1 MDKLPEVVAGSMSR
15 DVDSRTRPRVGVLLP
30 ELDGEF
36 YRPLVRAVCREAE
49 RLGVDLVFFPG
60 HLPSTPVPWERQ
72 LGAAF
77 ELVDA
82 QGVDGLLIFAT
93 LLQFYVDTTS
103 LDRFV
108 ARFAHLPFVSVG
120 HVHADRPAV
129 LLENTTGFR
138 QLVEHFIH
146 VHGHRRIALIE
157 GPPANRD
164 AAERLRAYL
173 DAHAAAGLEPDPRL
187 RKLGHF
193 DPVAARAAIEA
204 LWHEG
209 ADFTAVVCAND
220 EMAHAVLAAA
230 VERGVRVPEALA
242 VGGFDDMLS
251 VRGVGP
257 SLTTVSQGIDVQA
270 TTGLRLLVDE
280 LSGVAA
286 PRLTSVESRLVL
298 RRSCGCRHGDLLARG
313 LDRAGGGPAAQLAAA
328 IDAPPGMADGLRD
341 HIAALRDGLLDADG
355 AGPFEAALVRLV
367 SAWSGHGGDVAALQ
381 KVLLGLRHLVSPSLT
396 AHVADRLLQGQLL
409 LVDAIELVQNRAD
422 VARQTTA
429 IDFRNEFK
437 RRVATDDLDELLV
450 ALADGLRH
458 LGVPDC
464 SIALYDRPCTIDEMA
479 GDRRP
484 ETSRI
489 ILALRDGVVQPQ
501 WDGAVFPTTR
511 LQPAGLWASARPALR
526 VVLPLFYLTHH
537 FGFAVVDVRGDRQIH
552 CEELRHELAV
562 HIHHCLQVRELASAR
577 DGLRSDLERA
587 TEDNEALSHLAM
599 RDPLTGLLNRR
610 GFFERAGTML
620 SAARAHG
627 RSVTAIF
634 ADLDGLKPINDRHGH
649 EEGDH
654 AIREAARLLREA
666 FRSDDVVGRIG
677 GDEFAVL
684 TGASEADGIAAVA
697 ARVRRVFDRF
707 NEGSGKPYRLGCS
720 IGGHTLTAASTLSL
734 DAVLAQADRE
744 LYAEK
749 RARRSRA

>member
-1 MDKLPEVVAGSMSR
+1 MEKLPEVVAGSTGR
-15 DVDSRTRPRVGVLLP
+15 ETGARTRVGVLLP

-36 YRPLVRAVCREAE
+36 YRPLVTAVCREAE

-77 ELVDA
+77 ELVDG

-93 LLQFYVDTTS
+93 LLQFYVDIAS

-120 HVHADRPAV
+120 HVHAGRPAV

-146 VHGHRRIALIE
+146 VHGHRRIAMIE

-164 AAERLRAYL
+164 AAQRLAAYL
-173 DAHAAAGLEPDPRL
+173 DAHAAAGLAPDPRL
-187 RKLGHF
+187 RKPGHF
-193 DPVAARAAIEA
+193 DPLTARAAIEA
-204 LWHEG
+204 LWQEG

-270 TTGLRLLVDE
+270 ATGLRLLVDE
-280 LSGVAA
+280 LAGREA
-286 PRLTSVESRLVL
+286 PRVTVVDSRLVL
-298 RRSCGCRHGDLLARG
+298 RRSCGCRHGDLLADG
-313 LDRAGGGPAAQLAAA
+313 VDRSGADPAAQLAAA
-328 IDAPPGMADGLRD
+328 IDAPPGMADTLRD
-341 HIAALRDGLLDADG
+341 HVAGLRDGLLAAGD

-367 SAWSGHGGDVAALQ
+367 SAWSGHGGDLAALQ
-381 KVLLGLRHLVSPSLT
+381 KILLGLRHLVPPSL
-396 AHVADRLLQGQLL
+396 AAQVADRLLQGQLL
-409 LVDAIELVQNRAD
+409 LVDAIELMQNRAD

-437 RRVATDDLDELLV
+437 RRVATDDLDELLD
-450 ALADGLRH
+450 ALADGLRQ

-464 SIALYDRPCTIDEMA
+464 SIALYERPCTIDDMA
-479 GDRRP
+479 GGLRP
-484 ETSRI
+484 ATSRI
-489 ILALRDGVVQPQ
+489 ILAVRGGVTRPQ
-501 WDGAVFPTTR
+501 WVGTRFPTTQ
-511 LQPAGLWASARPALR
+511 LQPPGLWSSERPVTR

-562 HIHHCLQVRELASAR
+562 HIHHCLQVRELANAR
-577 DGLRSDLERA
+577 DLLRSDLERA
-587 TEDNEALSHLAM
+587 AEDNEALSHLAM

-610 GFFERAGTML
+610 GFFERAGSL
-620 SAARAHG
+620 LAAARAHG
-627 RSVTAIF
+627 RAVTAIF

-666 FRSDDVVGRIG
+666 FRTDDVVGRIG

-684 TGASEADGIAAVA
+684 TGASEADSVAAVA
-697 ARVRRVFDRF
+697 ARVGRVFERY
-707 NEGSGKPYRLGCS
+707 NAGSGKPYRLGCS
-720 IGGHTLTAASTLSL
+720 IGGHVLAAGSTLTL

-749 RARRSRA
+749 RGRRSRG